1 VKGWKKIYQ
10 ACRNQKQAGE
20 SILILDKAD
29 FMQISVRRDKEGH
42 YKLIKGRNQQ
52 EDKIFLKI
60 YSLNSSAPKFIK
72 QILLSIKEQTGPHI
86 IIVENLNTQVSSIDR
101 TSR

>member
-72 QILLSIKEQTGPHI
+72 QILLSIKEQQFQCNNSGKSQHPI
-86 IIVENLNTQVSSIDR
+86 IANRQNI
-101 TSR
+101 